1 MDLIARA
8 AVAFVF
14 VFFLTRVIG
23 RRELSSLEP
32 LDLILLVVLGDLIQ
46 QGVTQ
51 NDYSVTGLVL
61 VAGTFSLMQV
71 LASYLHY
78 RFPKLRPALD
88 GEPIVLVED
97 GKLLEANLKRE
108 RLTPDDVLEQ
118 ARQQQLGSLDD
129 VQWAIF
135 ETNGQISFI
144 PKK

>member
-1 MDLIARA
+1 MDLVARA

-32 LDLILLVVLGDLIQ
+32 LDLILIVVLGDLIQ

-51 NDYSVTGLVL
+51 DDYSVTGLVL
-61 VAGTFSLMQV
+61 VAGTFSVMQV
-71 LASYLHY
+71 LASYLHF

-97 GKLLEANLKRE
+97 GKLLEHNLKRE
-108 RLTPDDVLEQ
+108 RLTEDDVLEQ
-118 ARQQQLGSLDD
+118 ARQQQMGSLDD